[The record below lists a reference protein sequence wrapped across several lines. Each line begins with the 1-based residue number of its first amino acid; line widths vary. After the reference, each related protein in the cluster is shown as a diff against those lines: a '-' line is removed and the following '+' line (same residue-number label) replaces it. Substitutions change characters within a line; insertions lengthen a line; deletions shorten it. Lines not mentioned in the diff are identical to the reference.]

1 MAADV
6 LFSYFIN
13 QFGFS
18 GLTKTK
24 NFKTFKFK
32 VIDQKCSATKLN
44 FWRIYVCSTQ
54 NFISAAWA
62 TLRFRKISAAQNE
75 ILIFQRGDFEITRT
89 TLSGWKSKI
98 IAERSYNSVEFLLGW
113 IFTRLNFYSVEFLNG
128 WIFTPTLSG
137 FGIINDSTCKQNC
150 NTKLA
155 TF

>member
-89 TLSGWKSKI
+89 TLSGCKSMIKAGRSNNSNVKI
-98 IAERSYNSVEFLLGW
+98 CFYQRRKTCFV
-113 IFTRLNFYSVEFLNG
+113 LNFRNLHKNHWNLTS
-128 WIFTPTLSG
+128 TLSG
-137 FGIINDSTCKQNC
+137 FEIIND
-150 NTKLA
+150 A
-155 TF
+155 TMGL

>member
-89 TLSGWKSKI
+89 TISGCKSMI
-98 IAERSYNSVEFLLGW
+98 IAGRSNNSNVKIGFYQRRKTC
-113 IFTRLNFYSVEFLNG
+113 FVLNFRNLHKNHWNLTS
-128 WIFTPTLSG
+128 TLSG
-137 FGIINDSTCKQNC
+137 FEIIND
-150 NTKLA
+150 A
-155 TF
+155 TMGL